1 MQGSTL
7 LSESMAQY
15 SALMVMEKM
24 YGKDQMHKFLRYE
37 MDRYLRSRGTEN
49 EKECALEEVENQGYV
64 HYNKASVIMY
74 YFKEMI
80 GEKNVNAAL
89 KNLIDSFAYRQP
101 PYPGSYELVDRF
113 GAVTPDSLKYLITD
127 LFKKMT
133 VFNNRVMEASSKK
146 VKDGYE
152 TTFIVR
158 TDKMYADSLG
168 RETKVGIHDW
178 IEIGVFAK
186 PAEGKKMGKAL
197 HLKKVLF
204 DKMERSFTIRT
215 KDEPYQVGVDP
226 YYYLIDRVPSD
237 NLKKI
242 TMN

>member
-1 MQGSTL
+1 
-7 LSESMAQY
+7 MAQY

-37 MDRYLRSRGTEN
+37 MDRYLRSRGTES

-74 YFKEMI
+74 YFKEMV

-89 KNLIDSFAYRQP
+89 KNLVDSFAYRQP

-113 GAVTPDSLKYLITD
+113 EAATPDSLKYLITD

-133 VFNNRVMEASSKK
+133 IFNNRVLEATSKK

-152 TTFIVR
+152 TTFKVR

-168 RETKVGIHDW
+168 KETKIGIHDW
-178 IEIGVFAK
+178 IEIGVLAK

-204 DKMERSFTIRT
+204 DKMERSFTIHT